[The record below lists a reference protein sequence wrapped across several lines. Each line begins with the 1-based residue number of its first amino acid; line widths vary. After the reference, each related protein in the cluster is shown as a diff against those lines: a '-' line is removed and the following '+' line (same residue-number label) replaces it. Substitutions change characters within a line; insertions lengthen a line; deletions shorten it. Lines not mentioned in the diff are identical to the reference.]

1 MITIPLEIGD
11 VILAGR
17 FKNKK
22 ITVKEIGSDEFGL
35 PTVNGRGIMKIRIQK
50 MMPKKESLL
59 RKLIREEIENLHER
73 DITDP
78 KIEKAIEDLAK
89 LQEQLSAGLAQMEAL
104 KKQLN
109 ISGLEKQ
116 VGGVMNDI
124 WGLFEEM
131 KKDGDRLARTK
142 NVIMTIQRDGA
153 ERETFSYEKALDFAM
168 TQVNQDVQFKILNE
182 LKITQKFTRVK
193 PGLAFSKTESIIRE
207 SKIGDFF
214 LKIGNYLK
222 SLLPKFQSQGK
233 KIDANLNKLEQM
245 IA

>member
-142 NVIMTIQRDGA
+142 NVIMTIQRDVA